1 MITYLIAKNHKALK
15 QAQLND
21 LGRINI
27 ICGRNNSGKT
37 TLLESLCG
45 KGKFGVGKTV
55 TGNEEWLLELFKTQ
69 SAQFTNPAPQ
79 ISTEW
84 FSKYLK
90 KIADNNV
97 IWFSDQKETIIAE
110 IKKSKK
116 AHHVLGRHGDD
127 IFHFMP
133 ILDAFF
139 SKATNY
145 YNPILIPP
153 KRRIEFKSN
162 IDMTQEIT
170 PSGDGLI
177 NKLFFLKNQDLESKN
192 YSIYK
197 SIYETFHC
205 ITNSKFNVVPNKE
218 NKIEL
223 FYQTE
228 SNWIP
233 ADACGLGLTDVL
245 IIVTVLNVLDSNVF
259 FIEEPENHLHADFQK
274 KLLSYLTKLKSKQFI
289 ITTHSATFLNTD
301 IIDKI
306 FYCSNNGEIKISD
319 QTSKSEIIN
328 SLGYSVTENLVA
340 DLIVLLEG
348 PSDIPVIKEMLK
360 WVGVLPHKNIKYW
373 PLGGDIM
380 ASLDLSVFA
389 ERRNVI
395 SIIDSDPGSSAQRT
409 RFKRNCKANQIYCKK
424 LNRYSIENYFTIEA
438 LRETFPNQIP
448 SRITEIL
455 PMVPVDSQ
463 VGFTS
468 KNKTIK
474 TKKSQII
481 QKMSL
486 ADIEGTDLKDFLNY
500 AKKILN
506 ENGTN
511 RIN

>member
-1 MITYLIAKNHKALK
+1 MITYLTAQNHKALK

-21 LGRINI
+21 LGKINI

-37 TLLESLCG
+37 TLLEALCEN
-45 KGKFGVGKTV
+45 GKFGVGKKV
-55 TGNEEWLLELFKTQ
+55 SGNEEWILELFKPQ
-69 SAQFTNPAPQ
+69 CGRYTNPDPK
-79 ISTEW
+79 ISIDW
-84 FSKYLK
+84 FNQYL
-90 KIADNNV
+90 NNLANKNV
-97 IWFSDQKETIIAE
+97 VWFSDQKEIIIAD
-110 IKKSKK
+110 IKKSKED
-116 AHHVLGRHGDD
+116 HYVLGRHGID
-127 IFHFMP
+127 IFNYEPM
-133 ILDAFF
+133 LEKFF

-145 YNPILIPP
+145 YKPILIPP
-153 KRRIEFKSN
+153 KRRIEFKAN

-170 PSGDGLI
+170 PSGEGLI
-177 NKLFFLKNQDLESKN
+177 NKLFFLKNQDLESIN

-197 SIYETFHC
+197 SIYETFHY

-228 SNWIP
+228 SDWIP

-245 IIVTVLNVLDSNVF
+245 IIVTVLNVLESKIF

-274 KLLSYLTKLKSKQFI
+274 KLLSYLKKIKSKQFI

-306 FYCSNNGEIKISD
+306 FYCSNNDEIKVSD

-348 PSDIPVIKEMLK
+348 PTDIPVIKEMLK
-360 WVGVLPHKNIKYW
+360 WVGVLPHHNIKYW

-395 SIIDSDPGSSAQRT
+395 SLIDSDPGSSVQRT

-424 LNRYSIENYFTIEA
+424 LNRYSIENYFTINA

-448 SRITEIL
+448 ASIKVIVPTE
-455 PMVPVDSQ
+455 PVDSQ
-463 VGFTS
+463 IGFS
-468 KNKTIK
+468 RKNKTIK
-474 TKKSQII
+474 TRNSQIV
-481 QKMSL
+481 QKMTLS
-486 ADIEGTDLKDFLNY
+486 DIESTDLKDFLNY
-500 AKKILN
+500 AKKILS
-506 ENGTN
+506 EKGTN
-511 RIN
+511 